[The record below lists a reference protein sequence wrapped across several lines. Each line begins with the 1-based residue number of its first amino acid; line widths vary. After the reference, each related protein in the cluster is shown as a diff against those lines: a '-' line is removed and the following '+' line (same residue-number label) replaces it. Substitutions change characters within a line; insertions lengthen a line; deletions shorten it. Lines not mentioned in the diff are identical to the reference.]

1 MAYFIDEAAQGFGL
15 KIQVIGGE
23 NIGDHKLVYLGSDRR
38 CYLSDANIS
47 STMPAIGMSCGPI
60 GEGELGE
67 ILFLGMISYSNW
79 NWEIGKKLYV
89 SGNTD
94 GELTQTAPSNPL
106 NIIQEIGCAE
116 SATRIFFHPKQV
128 IGSIGAT
135 YTKTEQIEAD
145 ELGKPAANNP
155 TVVDQGNVT
164 LYSFAVNT
172 DFMTYKMPVPS
183 DYATGGLKFQ
193 AIWTNDGDTDDQN
206 KNIRVQFD
214 YQVSS
219 EGEPISGSHGNS
231 PKNVNDAYTSATGW
245 IDCRTDYVT
254 IEDGDFSADDCIFL
268 KVSFVTAPAT
278 VLTCNPHLV
287 GICIQYTAYAGSHP

>member
-1 MAYFIDEAAQGFGL
+1 MTLYKIDRSRRGSGFYESGL
-15 KIQVIGGE
+15 AGE
-23 NIGDHKLVYLGSDRR
+23 LLPGKKLVYLDSTGAWK
-38 CYLSDANIS
+38 LADANS
-47 STMPAIGMSCGPI
+47 AAKMPALGITMERINEGQSGSILTKGHIGSA
-60 GEGELGE
+60 
-67 ILFLGMISYSNW
+67 SW
-79 NWEIGKKLYV
+79 NWGVGVLLYA
-89 SGNTD
+89 SETAGN
-94 GELTQTAPSNPL
+94 LTATAPTDPANL
-106 NIIQEIGCAE
+106 IQIMAVAK
-116 SATRIFFHPKQV
+116 SKNLIWFSPRQI
-128 IGSIGAT
+128 IGSIGPT
-135 YTKTEQIEAD
+135 YTKTAPISAD

-155 TVVDQGNVT
+155 EVVDLNNVT
-164 LYSFAVNT
+164 LYSFTVDT
-172 DFMTYKMPVPS
+172 DFLTFKFPVPT
-183 DYATGGLKFQ
+183 DYASGGLKFQ
-193 AIWTNDGDTDDQN
+193 VVWTNDGGTDDQN

-219 EGEPISGSHGNS
+219 EGEIISGSHGNS